1 MNQTIISM
9 AYNFFI
15 NKGATLPTLRME
27 AINDGRHDFSKLNIA
42 LQAAD
47 VYFNMTNIENGIRK
61 IANQKANVIMK
72 EDDGCEDK
80 YIIEYQWK
88 ERDTKT
94 PGLYKGEFRIVFND
108 TVEIDGKTLPIGE
121 LIVPISQELHIHI
134 IEGSIK
140 K

>member
-1 MNQTIISM
+1 M

-108 TVEIDGKTLPIGE
+108 TVKVDGKTLPIGE

>member
-1 MNQTIISM
+1 M

-108 TVEIDGKTLPIGE
+108 IVEVDGKTLPIGE

>member
-1 MNQTIISM
+1 M

-61 IANQKANVIMK
+61 IANQKA
-72 EDDGCEDK
+72 EDK

-108 TVEIDGKTLPIGE
+108 TVEVDGKTLPIGE

-134 IEGSIK
+134 IEGNIK

>member
-1 MNQTIISM
+1 M

-47 VYFNMTNIENGIRK
+47 AYFNMTNIENGIRK

-108 TVEIDGKTLPIGE
+108 TVEVYGKTLPIGE

-134 IEGSIK
+134 IEGNSELSPT
-140 K
+140 

>member
-1 MNQTIISM
+1 M

-47 VYFNMTNIENGIRK
+47 VYFNMINIENGIRK

-72 EDDGCEDK
+72 EDNGCEDK

-108 TVEIDGKTLPIGE
+108 TVEVDGKTLPIGE

-134 IEGSIK
+134 IEGNIK

>member
-1 MNQTIISM
+1 M

-121 LIVPISQELHIHI
+121 LIVPITQELHIHI
-134 IEGSIK
+134 IEGNIK
-140 K
+140 KSITLT

>member
-1 MNQTIISM
+1 M

-72 EDDGCEDK
+72 EDDVNINGK
-80 YIIEYQWK
+80 K
-88 ERDTKT
+88 EIQKRQDFIKESLE
-94 PGLYKGEFRIVFND
+94 LYSMILLK
-108 TVEIDGKTLPIGE
+108 
-121 LIVPISQELHIHI
+121 
-134 IEGSIK
+134 
-140 K
+140 

>member
-1 MNQTIISM
+1 M

-134 IEGSIK
+134 IEGNIK

>member
-1 MNQTIISM
+1 M

-72 EDDGCEDK
+72 EDNGCEDK

-94 PGLYKGEFRIVFND
+94 PGLYKGEFRIVLND
-108 TVEIDGKTLPIGE
+108 TVEVDGKTLPIGE

-134 IEGSIK
+134 IEGNIK

>member
-1 MNQTIISM
+1 M
-9 AYNFFI
+9 AYNFYI

-108 TVEIDGKTLPIGE
+108 TVEVGGKTLPIGE

-134 IEGSIK
+134 IEGNIK

>member
-1 MNQTIISM
+1 M

-61 IANQKANVIMK
+61 IANQKANVIIK

-134 IEGSIK
+134 IEGNIK

>member
-1 MNQTIISM
+1 M

-61 IANQKANVIMK
+61 IANQRANIILK

-108 TVEIDGKTLPIGE
+108 TVEVDSKTLPIGE

-134 IEGSIK
+134 IEGNNK

>member
-1 MNQTIISM
+1 
-9 AYNFFI
+9 
-15 NKGATLPTLRME
+15 
-27 AINDGRHDFSKLNIA
+27 
-42 LQAAD
+42 
-47 VYFNMTNIENGIRK
+47 MTNIENGIRK

-134 IEGSIK
+134 IEGNIK

>member
-1 MNQTIISM
+1 M

-61 IANQKANVIMK
+61 IANQKADVIMK

-108 TVEIDGKTLPIGE
+108 TVEVDGKTLPIGE

-134 IEGSIK
+134 IEGNIK

>member
-1 MNQTIISM
+1 M

-94 PGLYKGEFRIVFND
+94 PGLYKGEFRIVFDD
-108 TVEIDGKTLPIGE
+108 TVEVDGKTLPIGE
-121 LIVPISQELHIHI
+121 MIVPISQELQIQI
-134 IEGSIK
+134 IEENIK

>member
-1 MNQTIISM
+1 M

-61 IANQKANVIMK
+61 IANQKANIIMK

-108 TVEIDGKTLPIGE
+108 TVEVDGKTLPIGE

-134 IEGSIK
+134 IEGNIK

>member
-1 MNQTIISM
+1 M

-94 PGLYKGEFRIVFND
+94 PGLYKGEFRIVFDD
-108 TVEIDGKTLPIGE
+108 TVEVDGKTLPIGE

-134 IEGSIK
+134 IERNIK

>member
-1 MNQTIISM
+1 M
-9 AYNFFI
+9 AYSFFI

-108 TVEIDGKTLPIGE
+108 TVEVDGKTLPIGE

-134 IEGSIK
+134 IEGNIK

>member
-1 MNQTIISM
+1 M

-72 EDDGCEDK
+72 EDNGCEDK

-108 TVEIDGKTLPIGE
+108 TVEVDGKTLPIGE
-121 LIVPISQELHIHI
+121 LVVPISQELHIHI
-134 IEGSIK
+134 MEGNIK

>member
-1 MNQTIISM
+1 M

-88 ERDTKT
+88 ERDTKI
-94 PGLYKGEFRIVFND
+94 PGVYKGEFRIVFND

-134 IEGSIK
+134 IEGNIK

>member
-1 MNQTIISM
+1 M

-108 TVEIDGKTLPIGE
+108 TVEVDGKTLPIGE

-134 IEGSIK
+134 IEGNIK

>member
-1 MNQTIISM
+1 M

-61 IANQKANVIMK
+61 IVNQKAKVIMK
-72 EDDGCEDK
+72 EDNGCEDK

-108 TVEIDGKTLPIGE
+108 TVEVDGKTLPIGE

-134 IEGSIK
+134 IEGNIK

>member
-1 MNQTIISM
+1 M

-61 IANQKANVIMK
+61 IANQRANIILK

-108 TVEIDGKTLPIGE
+108 TVEVDGKTLPIGE

-134 IEGSIK
+134 IEGNIK

>member
-1 MNQTIISM
+1 M

-47 VYFNMTNIENGIRK
+47 AYFNMTNIENGIRK

-108 TVEIDGKTLPIGE
+108 TVEVDGKTLPIGE

-134 IEGSIK
+134 IEGNIK

>member
-1 MNQTIISM
+1 M

-72 EDDGCEDK
+72 ENNGCEDK

-108 TVEIDGKTLPIGE
+108 TVEVDGKTLPIGE

-134 IEGSIK
+134 IEGNIK

>member
-1 MNQTIISM
+1 M

-47 VYFNMTNIENGIRK
+47 VYFNMTNIENGIKK

-72 EDDGCEDK
+72 EDNGCEDK

-108 TVEIDGKTLPIGE
+108 TVEVDGKTLPIGE

-134 IEGSIK
+134 IEGNIK

>member
-1 MNQTIISM
+1 M

-108 TVEIDGKTLPIGE
+108 TVEVDGKTLPIGE

-134 IEGSIK
+134 IEGNIK
-140 K
+140 R

>member
-1 MNQTIISM
+1 M

-108 TVEIDGKTLPIGE
+108 TVEVDGKTLPIGE
-121 LIVPISQELHIHI
+121 LVVPISQELHIHI
-134 IEGSIK
+134 IEGNLK

>member
-1 MNQTIISM
+1 M

-94 PGLYKGEFRIVFND
+94 PGLYKGEFRIIFDD
-108 TVEIDGKTLPIGE
+108 TVEVDGKTLPIGE

-134 IEGSIK
+134 IEGNIK

>member
-1 MNQTIISM
+1 M

-27 AINDGRHDFSKLNIA
+27 AINDGRHNFSKLNIA

-47 VYFNMTNIENGIRK
+47 VYSNMTNIENGIRK

-108 TVEIDGKTLPIGE
+108 TVEVDGKTLPIGE

-134 IEGSIK
+134 IEGNIK

>member
-1 MNQTIISM
+1 M

-108 TVEIDGKTLPIGE
+108 TVEVDGKTLPIGE

-134 IEGSIK
+134 IEGTIK

>member
-1 MNQTIISM
+1 M

-27 AINDGRHDFSKLNIA
+27 AINDGRHNFSKLNIA

-108 TVEIDGKTLPIGE
+108 TVEVDGKTLPIGE
-121 LIVPISQELHIHI
+121 LIVPISQKLHIHI
-134 IEGSIK
+134 IEGNIK

>member
-1 MNQTIISM
+1 MT
-9 AYNFFI
+9 YNFFI

-72 EDDGCEDK
+72 EDNGCEDK

-108 TVEIDGKTLPIGE
+108 TVEVDGKTLPIGE

-134 IEGSIK
+134 IEGNIK

>member
-1 MNQTIISM
+1 M

-72 EDDGCEDK
+72 EDNGCEDK

-108 TVEIDGKTLPIGE
+108 TVEVDGKTLPIGE

-134 IEGSIK
+134 IEGDIK